1 MIDKNNPSQF
11 NQSAEKTMRIIEFLA
26 DSGRPMRLIDIG
38 ANLKLN
44 TSTTL
49 RFINT
54 LAALGYVEQETA
66 TSKYYLT
73 YRICSISNKIYSNTS
88 LRDIVSPYLKELA
101 GKAGESV
108 CLAVEQSRQVVYID
122 VADGPDQ
129 MVKGMQRIG
138 NIAPMHCTGIGKL
151 LLLNYTEE
159 ELDELIAK
167 KGLTKYTDNTIITK
181 EKLKEELGQVKKDG
195 YAFDNEECELG
206 ARCIAF
212 PIYDFTQKIIAGF
225 SITGPVNRITDE
237 FINTNIPLLKS
248 VSVSIS
254 GKLSGTAAS

>member
-26 DSGRPMRLIDIG
+26 ENNRPMRLIDIAG
-38 ANLKLN
+38 NLSLN

-54 LAALGYVEQETA
+54 LTELGYIEQESNS
-66 TSKYYLT
+66 SKYYLT
-73 YRICSISNKIYSNTS
+73 YKICSISNKIYSKTS
-88 LRDIVSPYLKELA
+88 LRDIVNPYLRNLA
-101 GKAGESV
+101 RQAGESA
-108 CLAVEQSRQVVYID
+108 CLAIEQSRQVVYID

-151 LLLNYTEE
+151 LLLNYTES
-159 ELDELIAK
+159 ELDDLIAR
-167 KGLTKYTDNTIITK
+167 KGLTKYTDNTIVTK
-181 EKLKEELGQVKKDG
+181 EQLLEELKKVREAG
-195 YAFDNEECELG
+195 YAFDNEECEIG

-212 PIYDFTQKIIAGF
+212 PIYDFTHKIIAGF
-225 SITGPVNRITDE
+225 SITGPINRISDN
-237 FINTNIPLLKS
+237 FIKNHIPFMKS
-248 VSVSIS
+248 ISVEIS
-254 GKLSGTAAS
+254 GKLSA

>member
-1 MIDKNNPSQF
+1 MIDKTNPSQF

-26 DSGRPMRLIDIG
+26 DSGRPMRLMDIA
-38 ANLKLN
+38 ANLDLN

-54 LAALGYVEQETA
+54 LSALGYVEQEAA

-73 YRICSISNKIYSNTS
+73 YRICSISNKIYSKTS

-101 GKAGESV
+101 KKAGESV

-138 NIAPMHCTGIGKL
+138 NIAPLHCTGIGKL
-151 LLLNYTEE
+151 LLLNYTEP
-159 ELDELIAK
+159 ELDELIAQ
-167 KGLTKYTDNTIITK
+167 KGLTGYTQNTIISK
-181 EKLKEELGQVKKDG
+181 VGLIEELKKVKENG
-195 YAFDNEECELG
+195 YAFDNEECEIG

-212 PIYDFTQKIIAGF
+212 PIYDFTHKIIAGF
-225 SITGPVNRITDE
+225 SITGPINRITDV
-237 FINTNIPLLKS
+237 FIKEQLPVLS
-248 VSVSIS
+248 AIS
-254 GKLSGTAAS
+254 KEISAKLSA

>member
-1 MIDKNNPSQF
+1 MIDKNNPSHF

-26 DSGRPMRLIDIG
+26 ECRRPMRLLDIA
-38 ANLKLN
+38 ANLELN

-54 LAALGYVEQETA
+54 LAALGYVGQEPA
-66 TSKYYLT
+66 TSKYFLT
-73 YRICSISNKIYSNTS
+73 YRICSISNKIYSKTG

-101 GKAGESV
+101 VKARESV
-108 CLAVEQSRQVVYID
+108 CLAVEQNRQVVYID

-138 NIAPMHCTGIGKL
+138 NIAPLHCTGIGKL
-151 LLLNYTEE
+151 LLLNYTEN
-159 ELDELIAK
+159 ELEELIAE
-167 KGLTKYTDNTIITK
+167 KGLIKYTEHTITTK
-181 EKLKEELGQVKKDG
+181 EKLLKELEQVKKAG

-206 ARCIAF
+206 ARCVAF

-225 SITGPVNRITDE
+225 SITGPVNRITEE
-237 FINTNIPLLKS
+237 FIHTNLPLLKS
-248 VSVSIS
+248 IASEIS
-254 GKLSGTAAS
+254 GRLSAQ